1 MSEYSKIIDSSMTGA
16 IIGAALEVYEVLGHG
31 FSEVVYQHA
40 LASEF
45 KARGIPFQREALLKI
60 HYKDSILEPLFKAD
74 FVCFDK
80 IIVELKAV
88 SELVDAHKNQVYNY
102 LKASHLQVGLLFNFG
117 KQGGCEWRRVVCTK
131 GAAKSAGEPIPHP

>member
-1 MSEYSKIIDSSMTGA
+1 MSGYSKIIDSSMTGA

-60 HYKDSILEPLFKAD
+60 HHCRPTGVRNYTSEP
-74 FVCFDK
+74 
-80 IIVELKAV
+80 
-88 SELVDAHKNQVYNY
+88 HNY
-102 LKASHLQVGLLFNFG
+102 WTNGL
-117 KQGGCEWRRVVCTK
+117 
-131 GAAKSAGEPIPHP
+131 